1 MAHEF
6 SHILNGDM
14 RFNLRLVGVL
24 HGILFIGLAGKFL
37 TLAASGASSD
47 SAEGGRRFSGIVLT
61 GPILLLGL
69 ALYGIGSIG
78 LLAGRAIRAA
88 VSRQRE
94 YLADASAV
102 EFTRNPQGIA
112 SALKKIGGVV
122 THSYLWTRHAE
133 PASHMFFER
142 IRPYS
147 YRGWFATHPP
157 LADRIRAIDKQFD
170 GQFPRVQLLPG
181 DQARVAKRAA
191 NALGA
196 RLPVSREGTTPSP
209 DVTAADP
216 AKIIADMGVP
226 SLDDL
231 HNASQWLASL
241 PKEIETAVH
250 EPFSARCIV
259 FALLLDRRPDVRQTQ
274 MHMLHDRE
282 GESTRQETER
292 IAGKLKAHG
301 RACRLPLLILAQST
315 LRQLSVEQ
323 YDPFRRTVTR
333 LMRADDQINLFEFVV
348 SCVVL
353 VHLDRTFGKRKPP
366 QVRYYGVRGL
376 TGEVAILLSA
386 LAQLGNHSAHAA
398 EQALQ
403 QAVPALKLHDRTIG
417 LLDAG
422 QCTLA
427 HVQSALEKLATCSL
441 PVKKRVLSAATLCI
455 AADGQVR
462 VAEAEML
469 RAIAIS
475 LDCPIPLVIP
485 GAVQE
490 LIQSPSSPNAG
501 RAAY

>member
-1 MAHEF
+1 MELLLRDQNRLTQASATTLGAPHPGSRDVADSKP
-6 SHILNGDM
+6 SHID
-14 RFNLRLVGVL
+14 
-24 HGILFIGLAGKFL
+24 
-37 TLAASGASSD
+37 
-47 SAEGGRRFSGIVLT
+47 
-61 GPILLLGL
+61 
-69 ALYGIGSIG
+69 
-78 LLAGRAIRAA
+78 
-88 VSRQRE
+88 
-94 YLADASAV
+94 
-102 EFTRNPQGIA
+102 
-112 SALKKIGGVV
+112 
-122 THSYLWTRHAE
+122 
-133 PASHMFFER
+133 
-142 IRPYS
+142 
-147 YRGWFATHPP
+147 
-157 LADRIRAIDKQFD
+157 
-170 GQFPRVQLLPG
+170 
-181 DQARVAKRAA
+181 VA
-191 NALGA
+191 
-196 RLPVSREGTTPSP
+196 
-209 DVTAADP
+209 AADP
-216 AKIIADMGVP
+216 AKLIAAIGVP

-241 PKEIETAVH
+241 PREIETAVH
-250 EPFSARCIV
+250 EPFSARCVV

-274 MHMLHDRE
+274 MQWLHDRE

-292 IAGKLKAHG
+292 IAGKLKAHD
-301 RACRLPLLILAQST
+301 RACRLPLLILAQSA
-315 LRQLSVEQ
+315 LRQLSPEQ
-323 YDPFRRTVTR
+323 YDPFRKTVTR
-333 LMRADDQINLFEFVV
+333 LMRADEQINLFEFVV

-386 LAQLGNHSAHAA
+386 LARLGNRTAHAA

-475 LDCPIPLVIP
+475 LDCPIPPVIP